1 MSESEIEEYI
11 IDTKEGKSHFTLRV
25 SLYDE
30 RVKLLITTTE
40 RPNKKYYN
48 LVRLSQLKEA
58 CNAFEK
64 TSSIKDALIILK
76 TNIESGNIMISEEN
90 IDVIDV
96 KFVLKIKGKT
106 YSPFVI
112 GLPIDDDKNDNEN
125 NELQEKK
132 DLNDD
137 NKNNNNIKETNK
149 DQNKDIEVLP
159 TEFDYQGNKEAQ
171 LKYGQSTKSTTEYV
185 NPIIK
190 SDVKEPNLILEYIE
204 PILQVHY
211 PDGTTKSTALPAR
224 LQTADGK
231 EPNMAPEQL
240 KSIHEQIYK
249 NFSQNVIELENE
261 KSRAN
266 SVSRRNYSTDFS
278 RQTFNVQNSLTNLNN
293 ALNNLTPNLKTFQSN
308 EINSN
313 SNSNDINAVRS
324 ALKPNIN
331 MNINMNMSTLNNY
344 NIRQVKTQFN
354 PYDNLEERNTTGKF
368 NNSINSINLNMPL
381 TPRDNYTNFRQNKLI
396 NKGLSDYSISSV
408 PNKPLVSNNL
418 QNMNPN
424 YNYNT
429 MISNNTP
436 NKSTIVNNNSP
447 LIQEVPKFL
456 DKNQNNNAFNKY
468 NNIIMLQKGLN
479 KSSSSP
485 SMQTLGKVNHNFYQ
499 NQGQTGY
506 YYRQNN
512 FNNFNNF
519 PNQGQNLQNQINNVN
534 LQMNNNISN
543 NTNKINNTNTYTPFM
558 NYTYNSHLPKNNQ
571 NFNFNNIPNN
581 ALSRNYSNQNTS
593 TAYRTMNPLMQSSD
607 DIRYQQLMNQRRL
620 QEQQRLQL
628 LQRAKM
634 SNMNYNNLSNIN
646 NSNINANTN
655 INYNNVNYT
664 NLNNVSRNPNMTQNS
679 QISMNSRNSQNNNYA
694 EVNFLNQQIRTK
706 TQVRNTQDQNT
717 QNTQNMQPMN
727 NLRNRNN
734 LSNINPNQNIP
745 NMNPNPSILK
755 QSHSQQ
761 VIRQT
766 PSLKNEI
773 TQQQIALAEL
783 ASLQNQQNPNNYNAN
798 LVALNQRFLDSSG
811 NEETQ
816 SQFERESNKEPQIR
830 DNNLKIENENS
841 NKKIEKQSENIIQT
855 PKKIS
860 QEKAQIPVSNSTSQT
875 KIPETTPQEE
885 DDDEEDPEAE
895 KLFRLENGLIIFRN
909 GLLRGIIHKYKEI
922 DDVVSKIQLKLMAG
936 VKFMLLYR
944 ASTDGDKAKIFHEK
958 CDKHGMTLV
967 LVETTKGVRFGG
979 FTTKTW
985 DGNCIK
991 KIDNDAF
998 VFSFDK
1004 RKCYDVIRNEYAI
1017 GGYPKFGP
1025 VFFGCQIRIYDNF
1038 FTKGGTTCNRG
1049 LNYKTKQDYELNNGE
1064 QRYIVKEIEVYDI
1077 ESIEV

>member
-30 RVKLLITTTE
+30 RVKLLITTAE

-64 TSSIKDALIILK
+64 TGSIQDALIILK
-76 TNIESGNIMISEEN
+76 NNIESGNILISEEN

-106 YSPFVI
+106 FSPFVI
-112 GLPIDDDKNDNEN
+112 GLPIDDDKEDNEN
-125 NELQEKK
+125 NEPQEKK
-132 DLNDD
+132 DLNND
-137 NKNNNNIKETNK
+137 NKNNSNLKETKK

-159 TEFDYQGNKEAQ
+159 MEFDYQGNKEAQ
-171 LKYGQSTKSTTEYV
+171 LKYGKSTKSTTEYV

-190 SDVKEPNLILEYIE
+190 SDVKPPNLILEYIE

-211 PDGTTKSTALPAR
+211 PDGTTKSTALPPR
-224 LQTADGK
+224 LQTEDGK

-240 KSIHEQIYK
+240 KSIHDQIYK
-249 NFSQNVIELENE
+249 NFSQNVIELEKE
-261 KSRAN
+261 KNRAN
-266 SVSRRNYSTDFS
+266 SVSRKNYSTDFS
-278 RQTFNVQNSLTNLNN
+278 RQTFNVQNSLNNLNSS
-293 ALNNLTPNLKTFQSN
+293 LNNLTPNLKTFQSN
-308 EINSN
+308 EVKN
-313 SNSNDINAVRS
+313 NSNDINAVRS

-331 MNINMNMSTLNNY
+331 MNINMNMNTLNNY

-354 PYDNLEERNTTGKF
+354 PYDNVEERNTTGRI
-368 NNSINSINLNMPL
+368 NNSINNLNLNMPL

-408 PNKPLVSNNL
+408 PNKPLVSTNL
-418 QNMNPN
+418 QNINPN
-424 YNYNT
+424 YNYNN

-436 NKSTIVNNNSP
+436 NKSTIVNNNNSP

-456 DKNQNNNAFNKY
+456 DRNQNNNVFNNY

-479 KSSSSP
+479 KSLSSP
-485 SMQTLGKVNHNFYQ
+485 SMQTLGKQSPNYYQQ
-499 NQGQTGY
+499 NQPQNGY

-512 FNNFNNF
+512 FNTFNGF
-519 PNQGQNLQNQINNVN
+519 TNQSQNLQNQINNVN
-534 LQMNNNISN
+534 LQMNNNS
-543 NTNKINNTNTYTPFM
+543 KINSTYTAFG
-558 NYTYNSHLPKNNQ
+558 NYTHNPNLVKNNQ
-571 NFNFNNIPNN
+571 TYNFTNLPNN
-581 ALSRNYSNQNTS
+581 VLSRNYSNQNTS
-593 TAYRTMNPLMQSSD
+593 THYRTMNPMMQSSD

-634 SNMNYNNLSNIN
+634 NNLNYNNLNNIN
-646 NSNINANTN
+646 NNVNTN

-664 NLNNVSRNPNMTQNS
+664 NLNNISRNPNMTQNS
-679 QISMNSRNSQNNNYA
+679 QVIMNPKNYQNKNYA
-694 EVNFLNQQIRTK
+694 EVNFLNQQIRTNP
-706 TQVRNTQDQNT
+706 QVRNTQGQNN
-717 QNTQNMQPMN
+717 QNIQNIQNMQPQN

-734 LSNINPNQNIP
+734 SNIVNQNQNVPNNNINPN
-745 NMNPNPSILK
+745 ILK
-755 QSHSQQ
+755 PSHSQQ

-773 TQQQIALAEL
+773 TQQQIAFAEM
-783 ASLQNQQNPNNYNAN
+783 ASLQNQQNPNNFNTN

-816 SQFERESNKEPQIR
+816 SQFERESNKDPQIR
-830 DNNLKIENENS
+830 DTNLKIENENS
-841 NKKIEKQSENIIQT
+841 NKKIEKPSENILQT
-855 PKKIS
+855 PKNDS
-860 QEKAQIPVSNSTSQT
+860 QEKAQIPASNSTPQS
-875 KIPETTPQEE
+875 KITDTNPQQE
-885 DDDEEDPEAE
+885 DDEEEDPEAE

-1004 RKCYDVIRNEYAI
+1004 RRCYDVIRNEYAV

-1064 QRYIVKEIEVYDI
+1064 QKYIVKEIEVYDI